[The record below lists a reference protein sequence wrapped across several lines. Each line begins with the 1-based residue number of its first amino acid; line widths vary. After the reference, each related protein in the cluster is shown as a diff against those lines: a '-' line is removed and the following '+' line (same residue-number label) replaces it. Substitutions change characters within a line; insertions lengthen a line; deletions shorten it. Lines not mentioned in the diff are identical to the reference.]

1 MGAVKLKAGSVSLT
15 TLHFD
20 SSKAAEIEAVLS
32 HKKTEAPALFS
43 NLPCLLDLSGLDA
56 AVLPLAQLISLCRDN
71 GLLPV
76 AVRNADDAYKAQCSE
91 LALADLGKASNRR
104 SDSSTATAAAE
115 GVTEDAAAASGA
127 TRPVKIHT
135 GNVRS
140 GQQLFT
146 DGDLIIL
153 GMVSAGAEV
162 LATGD
167 IHIYGALRGRAL
179 AGVKGDENAVIGC
192 QQFDAE
198 LVAIAGQY
206 RLFEDAPEEH
216 LKTVVISLNDGNL
229 NIASV

>member
-1 MGAVKLKAGSVSLT
+1 MSAVSLKAGLVPLT
-15 TLHFD
+15 TLHFTSSD
-20 SSKAAEIEAVLS
+20 STEIEAILAQ
-32 HKKTEAPALFS
+32 KKSEAPALFN
-43 NLPCLLDLSGLDA
+43 NLPCVLDLQGLDSDM
-56 AVLPLAQLISLCRDN
+56 LSLSQLTELCRHH

-76 AVRNADDAYKAQCSE
+76 AVRNSDEQWKNQCDQ
-91 LALADLGKASNRR
+91 AGLADLGKASVRK
-104 SDSSTATAAAE
+104 SSPVADNAE
-115 GVTEDAAAASGA
+115 VAPAPRA
-127 TRPVKIHT
+127 VKIHT

-179 AGVKGDENAVIGC
+179 AGVKGEQNAVIGC

-206 RLFEDAPEEH
+206 RLFETPPDEH
-216 LKTVVISLNDGNL
+216 QKAVVISLTEGNL